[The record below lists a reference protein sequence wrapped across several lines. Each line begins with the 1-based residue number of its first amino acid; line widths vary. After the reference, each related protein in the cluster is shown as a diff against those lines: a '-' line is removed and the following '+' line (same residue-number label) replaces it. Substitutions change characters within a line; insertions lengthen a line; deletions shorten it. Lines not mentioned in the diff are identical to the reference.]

1 MNTNRYRLRFSVLLL
16 FVTVLLCACQA
27 QEDKKELA
35 GFSCTGKQK
44 LNYATQ
50 FSLEEYGE
58 YDMITVVDGGRFLVV
73 PKDKEIPK
81 NLPKDVTVL
90 KKPLN
95 RTYLVSTSAMDLI
108 QAASAIASIRLSGTK
123 QDAWYIEEAKKAM
136 EEGKIIYAGKYN
148 APDYEQI
155 LKEECNLAI
164 ENTMIYHNPEVKEK
178 LESLGI
184 PVFVERSSYEKH
196 PLGRLEWI
204 KVYGLLF
211 DKEQEAADFFEKE
224 MAKIEPVMK
233 KENTKK
239 SVACFYVTSNGI
251 VNVRKPNDYIAKAI
265 ALAGGKYVPSTIESE
280 EKNALSTMN
289 MQMEDFYAAAKSADI
304 LLYNSTIGGEINN
317 KKELLQKNPLFSDF
331 LAVKNNKVYCITGD
345 FFQKSTGIGDFMVD
359 LGNVVR
365 DSDKESKYIKKLR

>member
-35 GFSCTGKQK
+35 GLSCTGKQK

-123 QDAWYIEEAKKAM
+123 QDAWYIEEAQKAM